1 MGAEALSA
9 LRQKSDAV
17 ARGTAA
23 LEAARVPAEVC
34 HAAGLIERAAGP
46 ARSGSQL
53 LRMAGVDLAR
63 VERLVAG
70 GAEGELRGELGGG
83 AAPLVEPVAREAVEV
98 LVKYQGYI
106 GQQEARVRAARKA
119 AAAGVALPAGLSYRA
134 VPGLS
139 HEEVEKLEAA
149 QPATITAAQA
159 VAGVTPAAIER
170 LLAHLQRAR
179 TMRRAVGEEVG

>member
-1 MGAEALSA
+1 
-9 LRQKSDAV
+9 
-17 ARGTAA
+17 
-23 LEAARVPAEVC
+23 
-34 HAAGLIERAAGP
+34 
-46 ARSGSQL
+46 
-53 LRMAGVDLAR
+53 
-63 VERLVAG
+63 
-70 GAEGELRGELGGG
+70 
-83 AAPLVEPVAREAVEV
+83 VAREAVEV

>member
-1 MGAEALSA
+1 
-9 LRQKSDAV
+9 
-17 ARGTAA
+17 
-23 LEAARVPAEVC
+23 
-34 HAAGLIERAAGP
+34 
-46 ARSGSQL
+46 
-53 LRMAGVDLAR
+53 MAGVDLAR

-83 AAPLVEPVAREAVEV
+83 AAALVEPVAREAVEV